1 MFSTY
6 LLVTLDSTFL
16 EEMID
21 NVLKMYYISLLAYK
35 ITQMYFMLLIFYAL
49 NVVCHKVDRKDYLG
63 FQTFNGESFSSFLRS
78 ILELARAVF

>member
-21 NVLKMYYISLLAYK
+21 NVFKMYYISLLAYK
-35 ITQMYFMLLIFYAL
+35 ITLMYFMLLIFYVL
-49 NVVCHKVDRKDYLG
+49 NVVCHKVDRKEYLG
-63 FQTFNGESFSSFLRS
+63 LQSFNGCKSLGRGRGGS
-78 ILELARAVF
+78 